1 MANVNITIDG
11 KNLSVPAGMTILAA
25 AKANDIYIPT
35 LCFLEKLEPHASCRM
50 CVVEV

>member
-11 KNLSVPAGMTILAA
+11 RALSVPAGMTILAA
-25 AKANDIYIPT
+25 AKTNGIYIPT

-50 CVVEV
+50 